1 MSGPALASGV
11 GVGNSEQPRCLARL
25 RAIVLES
32 RTDCLPFLF
41 LVACPGASAAGGLFC
56 FCGGG
61 SARARSNRLQKSF
74 EGKIAGEQGSEPVA
88 DAAECRIE
96 LAVLLVLRVHSSGD

>member
-41 LVACPGASAAGGLFC
+41 LVACPGASAAGELIGLC
-56 FCGGG
+56 VD
-61 SARARSNRLQKSF
+61 ARARSNRLQKSF